1 MKLERWV
8 SDQNQEEIH
17 YFIADKQNEYVIG
30 YNPKY
35 ITKEKIEALLRDL
48 NENRIKL

>member
-1 MKLERWV
+1 MKLEVWK

-17 YFIADKQNEYVIG
+17 YFKDGEQNEYIFG

-35 ITKEKIEALLRDL
+35 FTSEQIAEILAHLP
-48 NENRIKL
+48 

>member
-1 MKLERWV
+1 MKKLAVEVWK

-17 YFIADKQNEYVIG
+17 YFKPGEQNEYVIG

-35 ITKEKIEALLRDL
+35 FTKEQIEKIL
-48 NENRIKL
+48 ENCPKL

>member
-17 YFIADKQNEYVIG
+17 YFIAGEQNEYVIG

-35 ITKEKIEALLRDL
+35 VSKEKIEALLREV
-48 NENRIKL
+48 NEDSP